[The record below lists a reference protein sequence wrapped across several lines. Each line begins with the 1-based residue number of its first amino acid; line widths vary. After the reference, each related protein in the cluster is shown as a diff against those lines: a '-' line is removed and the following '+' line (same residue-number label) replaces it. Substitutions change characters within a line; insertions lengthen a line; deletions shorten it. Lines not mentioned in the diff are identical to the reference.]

1 MESRDEPP
9 KLALLSS
16 GMLWTDS
23 LSPPMVTSIA
33 S

>member
-1 MESRDEPP
+1 MELRDEPP
-9 KLALLSS
+9 KLALLYS

-23 LSPPMVTSIA
+23 LSPPVTSIA